1 MKKTLLAILLAVA
14 LAVVP
19 VGSALADTSDTVTI
33 TATPTFISIDV
44 TQTDFDFGV
53 VAVSSL
59 NDTTTSGPK
68 GLGGDAGA
76 DDYFDIV
83 NTSTIA
89 IDIEI
94 YCDNGWGVGATD
106 WSWGASAA
114 DTGQLNASTDQG
126 TSWSINIPNSQSSVL
141 LFDGLAAL
149 TGDSF
154 DLQLEAPNSFSYG
167 DVQQTI
173 VTVSAA
179 AD

>member
-14 LAVVP
+14 LIVIP
-19 VGSALADTSDTVTI
+19 VGSALALPSDTVTI
-33 TATPTFISIDV
+33 TATPTYISIDV

-53 VAVSSL
+53 VAVSSF

-68 GLGGDAGA
+68 GVGGTAGA

-83 NTSTIA
+83 NTSTID

-94 YCDNGWGVGATD
+94 YSDSWDGGAND
-106 WSWGASAA
+106 WTWGASDA

-126 TSWSINIPNSQSSVL
+126 STWSINVPNSASNVL
-141 LFDGLAAL
+141 LFDGLVAL
-149 TGDSF
+149 TDDSF
-154 DLQLEAPNSFSYG
+154 DLQLEAPSSFSYG
-167 DVQQTI
+167 NAQQTI
-173 VTVSAA
+173 VTVSAT